1 MNFGNTNFQFYSHS
15 QICKAEQTLCLS
27 KKRGSTTAYKA
38 LLLPINVHKR
48 WCYWNLPFPGGIANI
63 RRTDM
68 IDLDEFGVFVQTA
81 NRKDGKAFIGIRVNE
96 PGPYEK
102 GEKRTTIMAISGDPA
117 GERWRDTWVEGGT
130 TNDRMVGFIRTIL
143 NSIGPGTP
151 ARRRCFTMDNLNSHH
166 NALVTQL
173 IYNAGHKLAFRAPY
187 YAVDGPIEYV
197 FNTLQN
203 YLRINLPRITDNES
217 LLHELDNAIASIY
230 NFERYFIHCGF
241 WRI

>member
-1 MNFGNTNFQFYSHS
+1 MNFGNANFQFYSHS

-38 LLLPINVHKR
+38 LLPINVHKR

-130 TNDRMVGFIRTIL
+130 TNDRMVEFIRTIL

-151 ARRRCFTMDNLNSHH
+151 ACRRCFTMDNLNSHH

-173 IYNAGHKLAFRAPY
+173 IYNAGHKLAFCAP
-187 YAVDGPIEYV
+187 
-197 FNTLQN
+197 
-203 YLRINLPRITDNES
+203 
-217 LLHELDNAIASIY
+217 
-230 NFERYFIHCGF
+230 
-241 WRI
+241 